1 VWPIK
6 DWIDRKW
13 MTMYGAG
20 LTDMKAPGRQPD
32 PAQTARLVALSSGP
46 AALATL
52 TASSMRCSGC
62 ASKVGDC
69 LCYCYGCCVVAAPK
83 NFHSHRLN

>member
-20 LTDMKAPGRQPD
+20 LTNMKAPGRQPD
-32 PAQTARLVALSSGP
+32 PQQTARRVAASGGS
-46 AALATL
+46 AAVATL

-62 ASKVGDC
+62 ASKVGAC
-69 LCYCYGCCVVAAPK
+69 L
-83 NFHSHRLN
+83 